1 MDAWLLK
8 LHETFISTGYWRL
21 LLHGLGNTFIISFGA
36 ILVGLVIGT
45 VIAVVRYFAEEVPA
59 LGPFAKFCKLYVT
72 VVRGIPVV
80 VLLLVFYYIILKSSE
95 GVTVGILTFG
105 VNSGAYIAE
114 LIRGGIGA
122 VDGGQNEAGRS
133 LGLSRMQTMRHI
145 IFPQALRHILPSIG
159 NELIALI
166 KETAVAGYV
175 AVVDLTRAGN
185 LVRNNTYDAV
195 NPLMA
200 TALTYLV
207 IVVCLTSLLR
217 LLEGRLTEAGA
228 KRT

>member
-1 MDAWLLK
+1 MHSWFLK
-8 LHETFISTGYWRL
+8 IYETFIETGYYTL
-21 LLHGLGNTFIISFGA
+21 LFQGLKNTFIISIGA

-45 VIAVVRYFAEEVPA
+45 VIAVLRYFAEENAA
-59 LGPFAKFCKLYVT
+59 LKPVAKVCELYVT
-72 VVRGIPVV
+72 VIRGIPVV

-95 GVTVGILTFG
+95 GVLVGIITFG

-114 LIRGGIGA
+114 LIRGGINA
-122 VDGGQNEAGRS
+122 VDIGQNEAGRS
-133 LGLSRMQTMRHI
+133 LGLSRLETMEYI

-185 LVRNNTYDAV
+185 LIRNNTYDAV
-195 NPLMA
+195 NPLMV
-200 TALTYLV
+200 TAITYLV
-207 IVVCLTSLLR
+207 IVICLTTLLR
-217 LLEGRLTEAGA
+217 VFERKLSESGA
-228 KRT
+228 KK